1 MAPIPNL
8 QASHRASTSRGVVQP
23 DNSLRIGSWFCDQL
37 IHDSG
42 RHQLYAARPHKRGF
56 GWPLDYVVK
65 VLRRELETNRMLVES
80 LRLEASLGCQVTGS
94 HLTPVITAEVT
105 ESPFH
110 VVYPRLPGSPLSR
123 WLRGQTAL
131 TTTVALW
138 VARQT
143 SEALQVLH
151 RAGWL
156 HGDVKPDNIVIAP
169 NGHGT
174 LIDLGS
180 ARQIGALA
188 HVAESPFLST
198 LQYAA
203 PECYCSRLVTDVRS
217 DIYSVGIVLFECLT
231 GFKPFD
237 GDSAAA
243 VIDAQRRKPAP
254 DLRRMKPDLPAAVV
268 QLVRSMLAKDP
279 LRRPHSTEDLIRHL
293 VLLEIDTLRDH
304 AA

>member
-1 MAPIPNL
+1 MAPVPNV
-8 QASHRASTSRGVVQP
+8 QANHIASAPRGVVQP
-23 DNSLRIGSWFCDQL
+23 KNSLRIGSWSCDQL

-42 RHQLYAARPHKRGF
+42 QHQLYAARPHDRGV

-65 VLRRELETNRMLVES
+65 VLRRELETNRILVES
-80 LRLEASLGCQVTGS
+80 LRLEASLGCQVTDS
-94 HLTPVITAEVT
+94 HLAPVITAQLT
-105 ESPFH
+105 DSPFH
-110 VVYPRLPGSPLSR
+110 IVYPRLPGTALST
-123 WLRGQTAL
+123 WLYGQTAL

-180 ARQIGALA
+180 ARQIGASA

-203 PECYCSRLVTDVRS
+203 PECYCSRLATDVRS

-231 GFKPFD
+231 GSKPFD
-237 GDSAAA
+237 GGTAGA

-254 DLRRMKPDLPAAVV
+254 DLRRVKPDLPAAVV

-279 LRRPHSTEDLIRHL
+279 LRRPHSTKDLIRHL
-293 VLLEIDTLRDH
+293 IVLEIDTLRDH
-304 AA
+304 AT